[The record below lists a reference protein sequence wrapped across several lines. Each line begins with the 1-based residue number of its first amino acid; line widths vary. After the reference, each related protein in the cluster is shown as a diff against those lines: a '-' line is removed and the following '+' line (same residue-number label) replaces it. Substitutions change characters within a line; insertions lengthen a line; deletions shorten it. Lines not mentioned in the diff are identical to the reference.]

1 MSAEQPPTISGFVA
15 PGFEGVR
22 TAFEQ
27 NFERHGE
34 VGATVSV
41 VHRGTCV
48 VDLVGGVSGESSD
61 ELYSSDMVQM
71 VFSVTKGAT
80 AMCAHLLAER
90 GLLDLDAPVASYWP
104 EFAANGKSEIP
115 VSWLLSHKSGLAD
128 VDRRLTFEDGVNWET
143 VTTALAESAP
153 MWEPGTQHGYHA
165 VTFGWLVGEVIRRV
179 SGTTVDAFFQQ
190 EFAAPLGL
198 DFHIGL
204 PHDQHSRIAPIIPM
218 GPPPGMDFGS
228 GESGNGVGFVEMLE
242 MLMGKDSLIARALTA
257 PGGAFNASE
266 AWNHPDLWAAE
277 LPAANGFANA
287 RSIARLYAAA
297 VGPVDGIQT
306 LKPETIARA
315 IEVQTQGPDAVLV
328 FEIPFGL
335 GFMRDSPMSKFGGK
349 AAFGHYGAGGAVGFA
364 DPEEQIGFG
373 YAMNQMQ
380 LGIAGDP
387 RSSGLIDATYAAIH
401 S

>member
-128 VDRRLTFEDGVNWET
+128 VDRPDDYL
-143 VTTALAESAP
+143 LAGKGS
-153 MWEPGTQHGYHA
+153 MD
-165 VTFGWLVGEVIRRV
+165 L
-179 SGTTVDAFFQQ
+179 SGTLEWNMVHLDAC
-190 EFAAPLGL
+190 G
-198 DFHIGL
+198 
-204 PHDQHSRIAPIIPM
+204 
-218 GPPPGMDFGS
+218 
-228 GESGNGVGFVEMLE
+228 
-242 MLMGKDSLIARALTA
+242 
-257 PGGAFNASE
+257 
-266 AWNHPDLWAAE
+266 
-277 LPAANGFANA
+277 
-287 RSIARLYAAA
+287 
-297 VGPVDGIQT
+297 T
-306 LKPETIARA
+306 LKQQHRQ
-315 IEVQTQGPDAVLV
+315 VVV
-328 FEIPFGL
+328 
-335 GFMRDSPMSKFGGK
+335 
-349 AAFGHYGAGGAVGFA
+349 
-364 DPEEQIGFG
+364 
-373 YAMNQMQ
+373 
-380 LGIAGDP
+380 
-387 RSSGLIDATYAAIH
+387 
-401 S
+401 